1 MRPKLRRQ
9 INGRKQTFEK
19 RMKLAVFFVVIFHIS
34 NDSTR
39 TISRHSPFKQVD
51 LRGPLCRLT
60 IVIFSG
66 IGNKIIRWRPFF
78 PKIS

>member
-1 MRPKLRRQ
+1 MRPKLWRQ

-19 RMKLAVFFVVIFHIS
+19 RMKLAVVFVVIIHIS

-39 TISRHSPFKQVD
+39 AISRHSTFKQVD
-51 LRGPLCRLT
+51 LRSPLCRLT

-66 IGNKIIRWRPFF
+66 IGKR
-78 PKIS
+78 